1 MLCCIFRLFPSTIAA
16 KHAERAATVELYPD
30 RDTFEF
36 VIPPNSNT
44 FSDWRRTCHVSLVK
58 TSWRPRATIT
68 WTFDS
73 HVIRSCTFET
83 AANLSA
89 SRRQANNFYLC
100 IVLFWVGRY
109 YKTLNDW
116 PLGKQWVLFPRDPQC
131 FPRLRLGEHWG
142 SRGNKTHCFPWGQSL
157 SAYWSGARDQEPRN
171 HSARFFEWKARY
183 ITRWDNREILPTEKS
198 STLKWRFCCRSRPLF
213 V

>member
-1 MLCCIFRLFPSTIAA
+1 MKIYLQVLTFSVTPQTWLF
-16 KHAERAATVELYPD
+16 HV
-30 RDTFEF
+30 

-58 TSWRPRATIT
+58 TSWRPRANKTSWRPRATTT

-83 AANLSA
+83 AANLYA
-89 SRRQANNFYLC
+89 SRRQASNFYLC

-109 YKTLNDW
+109 NKTLNDW
-116 PLGKQWVLFPRDPQC
+116 PLGKQWVLFPLD
-131 FPRLRLGEHWG
+131 LNVSLGLGEHWG

-157 SAYWSGARDQEPRN
+157 SAYCCFADDGKEMDKNEKR
-171 HSARFFEWKARY
+171 SAGRAKLLF
-183 ITRWDNREILPTEKS
+183 LPTEHAN
-198 STLKWRFCCRSRPLF
+198 L
-213 V
+213 